1 MSSKLRQRCLLL
13 FVFAIVGLSISFC
26 SNLSQIPAVLAKGA
40 PPQTILT
47 TTSAKEL
54 EAQGKYFYSL
64 SQFKQALDL
73 WQQAAQIYQKSKD
86 YSSQARLLS
95 NIALAHSQLN
105 NWTEGDAEI
114 NASLELLNQNS
125 NTTSKE
131 YISSLAQIY
140 NNQGI
145 LQLNQGRTEEA
156 IATWS
161 QAKVNY
167 AESGNELGVI
177 RASINQA
184 NAFKQLGFY
193 RRALKTLTEVEKRLI
208 QQPDSVIKATGLRS
222 YGDILRLVGQQKKS
236 REVLEQS
243 QKLTQLLKA
252 SLEEI
257 KSLIALGNSYKSANP
272 KQAFKLYQQASNIC
286 SQELNCSHTDLPL
299 QINLAQLNLSI
310 SSKSWYQASKLIPM
324 LQAEFDN
331 LPNSRSTIDRKI
343 NFAHNLVKLKHSST
357 FKRRQTEKIPDLAT
371 IEQYLTNTLEQA
383 KFLEY
388 KRAQSYILGLQ
399 GQIKEESQDWKNA
412 RNYTQKALLLGQ
424 NLNAPEVIYLW
435 QWQLGRINQALGD
448 RPKAIAHYSRAVELL
463 KSLSQDLAA
472 IDPDVQYSF
481 STSVE
486 PVYRGLVSLLLE
498 AESGEE
504 ISQANLKGGRE
515 VIESLQLAE
524 LNNFFREA
532 CLDAQEVDIERI
544 DRQAAVI
551 YPIILQDR
559 LEVIVSL
566 PNQPLKHYI
575 TNIAQDKLEK
585 TIAQFRHNIV
595 VRSRRNFY
603 PPAQKLYQILIA
615 PVLQDLTESQIK
627 TLVFVPDGAFRNIP
641 LGALYDGQKFL
652 IEDYSIA
659 LTPGLQLLNP
669 KPLEQVQLTT
679 IAAGLTK
686 RRQGFSAL
694 DHVNTELK
702 QIGNKINSVT
712 LLNKNFTAEALQDE
726 IKYSNHPIV
735 HIATHGQFSS
745 SLEDTFLLAW
755 DERININELDS
766 ILQTR
771 NPNQDQ
777 AIELLVLSA
786 CETAS
791 GDKWAAL
798 GLAGIAV
805 RAGARSTLATLWSV
819 NDRAT
824 SEMMSDFYHELV
836 DKKLPKAEA
845 VRQAQLSLI
854 HDSNSWHKH
863 PFYWAPYVLLGN
875 WL

>member
-472 IDPDVQYSF
+472 IV
-481 STSVE
+481 
-486 PVYRGLVSLLLE
+486 
-498 AESGEE
+498 
-504 ISQANLKGGRE
+504 
-515 VIESLQLAE
+515 
-524 LNNFFREA
+524 FREA